1 MIFPFYSVLDLPLV
15 GDLPGSFHAAPTE
28 SVLRP
33 CLSSSSGAFIHPS
46 FYLGTSLCTG
56 LYAADGN
63 LQMALSTQ
71 IRGAR
76 GGKKSPRC
84 KAEKRVRFAADVV
97 DNEGAPRPA
106 RSSPTE
112 ERVPANREALYRGM
126 LYDRSAHRA
135 TCAPAD
141 LHAGSPALLC
151 PGLPIFLYVCGFAC
165 LSEEALLCTYAAVIF
180 WKKGNPNSISFQT
193 RRVMVGRRR
202 LLSAPTRT
210 VDRTA

>member
-76 GGKKSPRC
+76 GGRSLRVARPRSGC
-84 KAEKRVRFAADVV
+84 GSRPTSSTMR
-97 DNEGAPRPA
+97 APRA
-106 RSSPTE
+106 RPGRPRRRSGCRPTG
-112 ERVPANREALYRGM
+112 R
-126 LYDRSAHRA
+126 RSTAACSTTAPR
-135 TCAPAD
+135 TGCAPAD

-180 WKKGNPNSISFQT
+180 WKKGNPNSISF
-193 RRVMVGRRR
+193 
-202 LLSAPTRT
+202 
-210 VDRTA
+210 